1 MGADHGERITKLETS
16 IANIEGDLGGIKSA
30 INAIGDKLS
39 RGRETNWSVVFAGV
53 IVVLALYAAA
63 IRPLNI
69 DIDRQVAQAGD
80 IAKAVLEQNKMTG
93 EMKNE
98 VTKLQI
104 EVAFLRTELDYIK
117 DNGAPITDKRLTVIE
132 NKLQLK

>member
-80 IAKAVLEQNKMTG
+80 IAKAVLEQNKVTG